1 MKKFLIFIAALL
13 QVVTGATTEFD
24 RIIQKITVKIED

>member
-1 MKKFLIFIAALL
+1 MKKFFIFIAALL
-13 QVVTGATTEFD
+13 HIVTGTTTEFD